1 MRVILFTFFILLSF
15 SSCKSTKLTKRS
27 NPIPNASKTSSKVSS
42 KTDKVQNI
50 INNAIDF
57 NGTKYKYGGTTNKGM
72 DCSGLI
78 FVAFKKE
85 NIALPR
91 VSRDMAKQGKRITLK
106 NAKKGDLLF
115 FKTSKNSKEINH
127 VGLIVDSNSDTI
139 EFIHATTSKGVITSS
154 LSEPYWKSAFI
165 EARRVL

>member
-1 MRVILFTFFILLSF
+1 MRFLPLIIIILLSF
-15 SSCKSTKLTKRS
+15 SSCKSSKLTKKS
-27 NPIPNASKTSSKVSS
+27 NPITNVSKTSSTVSS
-42 KTDKVQNI
+42 KTDIAQNI
-50 INNAIDF
+50 INNATGF
-57 NGTKYKYGGTTNKGM
+57 NGTKYKYGGSTTKGM

-78 FVAFKKE
+78 FIAFKKE

-91 VSRDMAKQGKRITLK
+91 VSRDMAKQGYPITLQ
-106 NAKKGDLLF
+106 NAEKGDLLF

-127 VGLIVDSNSDTI
+127 VGLIVYSKSGTI

-154 LSEPYWKSAFI
+154 LSEPYWKLAFI